1 MAVFSLMY
9 NHKRLESFP
18 IGMGDTFMIGR
29 QAANDIVI
37 DNPAVSFH
45 HAKVESIGDEFLL
58 IDLHSENGS
67 FVNDQRIKA
76 HWLVDGDIITIG
88 KHSLLFS
95 NPKNKNLPDKMSPSI
110 VKTMQMDTEK
120 FRELLNRNGLKNP
133 PGAKTHST
141 PTPILAFLSERRKK
155 LALGQHPVRIGK
167 APTSDIIV
175 EGLLV
180 GKTAAVINRLE
191 DGWYLSYVG
200 GLARAKVNGQ
210 IVKTAVKLN
219 RLDVITLGKLTM
231 QFVQALL

>member
-37 DNPAVSFH
+37 DNLAVSFH

-76 HWLVDGDIITIG
+76 HWLVDGDTITIG
-88 KHSLLFS
+88 KHTLLFS
-95 NPKNKNLPDKMSPSI
+95 NPKNNNLPDKISPSI
-110 VKTMQMDTEK
+110 VETMQMDTEK
-120 FRELLNRNGLKNP
+120 FRELLNRNGLNAP
-133 PGAKTHST
+133 PSAKARSA
-141 PTPILAFLSERRKK
+141 PTPVLTFLSEGRKK
-155 LALGQHPVRIGK
+155 LPLGEHPVRIGK
-167 APTSDIIV
+167 SPNSEIAV
-175 EGLLV
+175 NGLLV

-191 DGWYLSYVG
+191 DGWYLSRVA
-200 GLARAKVNGQ
+200 GLARVKINGQ
-210 IVKTAVKLN
+210 VVKAAVKLN
-219 RLDVITLGKLTM
+219 RLDVISLGKLKM
-231 QFVQALL
+231 QFLQAI